1 MGCSNKTCRL
11 CDRFVLSQAITFA
24 DGTLTINL
32 PAGSYGNGECYCIV
46 LAQAIP
52 AETTI
57 IADVVFTIGDG
68 TVEYPFM
75 NGGCAQITACAIRTR
90 TKYPVKVVTSATG
103 GSFRLL
109 DRVACSP
116 NYNLLAIDGTA
127 PTTTAPVTPGVA
139 ALTARRGGNTNGT
152 SA

>member
-1 MGCSNKTCRL
+1 MSNCKRTCRL
-11 CDRFVLSQAITFA
+11 CSRLIISNSVAFTGGNLI
-24 DGTLTINL
+24 INL
-32 PAGSYGNGECYCIV
+32 PAGSYLNKEDYCIV
-46 LAQAIP
+46 VAQSIP

-57 IADVVFTIGDG
+57 IAPVVFTIGDSD
-68 TVEYPFM
+68 VQYPFM

-139 ALTARRGGNTNGT
+139 ALTARRGGSTN
-152 SA
+152 A